1 MTTADVKAPCQPDVE
16 YRKFVAAT
24 ASKVPS
30 FQRLHA
36 FLQSGCLN
44 CDDLGEPRGITK
56 ISYIAF
62 GEKELPTKPIDVKE
76 ENLEKS
82 LAEDKEGKLYIVENI
97 SSSVA
102 ALFGGTWNVD
112 PQFFLDY
119 LDDAPWWRIVDVEPH
134 LDALP
139 SVRKTQ
145 SDHIAFRFVAPREFH
160 ALDANEPPRRIP
172 DRLEAVQ
179 LAGGIKKIGGALN
192 PIPRDGREFH
202 PVGLI
207 RRAAAVW
214 FGPDSSATRC
224 WKKCSISTWKPTCKT
239 NT

>member
-1 MTTADVKAPCQPDVE
+1 MTKTDTKISCQRDVE
-16 YRKFVAAT
+16 YRDFVATT

-30 FQRLHA
+30 FQRLHT

-44 CDDLGEPRGITK
+44 YNDLNKSRGITK

-62 GEKELPTKPIDVKE
+62 GERELPTKPIDIKE

-82 LAEDKEGKLYIVENI
+82 LAEDKESKLYIVENI
-97 SSSVA
+97 SPSVA

-119 LDDAPWWRIVDVEPH
+119 LDDTPWWRIVDVELH

-145 SDHIAFRFVAPREFH
+145 SDHIAFKFVAPREFH
-160 ALDANEPPRRIP
+160 ALDESEPPRKIP

-179 LAGGIKKIGGALN
+179 LASGIKKIGGAQN

-214 FGPDSSATRC
+214 FGPDSSATSC
-224 WKKCSISTWKPTCKT
+224 WKKCSIFTWKSTCKT